1 MDIANPHGFL
11 RDLCRA
17 IGIDPTAD
25 PVHCI
30 TITARAGSLT
40 MITVEKYLTASHAP
54 AVLDLV
60 AESDVR
66 PDVTI
71 RRISEG

>member
-1 MDIANPHGFL
+1 MNIADPHNFL

-25 PVHCI
+25 PVHSI
-30 TITARAGSLT
+30 TITARAGSLAI
-40 MITVEKYLTASHAP
+40 ITVEKHMTASHAP

-60 AESDVR
+60 AASDVR

>member
-25 PVHCI
+25 PVHSI
-30 TITARAGSLT
+30 TITARACSAVT
-40 MITVEKYLTASHAP
+40 ITVEKYLSAEHAP

-60 AESDVR
+60 AASDVR